1 MIKLAQYTQG
11 SACEHFH
18 PHWITVSYHGV
29 ESPMTTGYYCAI
41 FPFCGGGKKTDDKKT
56 KAFYDWATTGILV
69 MIPSLFSL
77 FWKSSPPHG
86 VTSRE
91 TGVSL
96 DPVPSGPVAAVVF
109 FILCRCFTSEKVF
122 RCCHLHTILCLRH
135 LEETCVLSLCLNAYE
150 SVSIGALYYSEEM

>member
-1 MIKLAQYTQG
+1 M
-11 SACEHFH
+11 
-18 PHWITVSYHGV
+18 V
-29 ESPMTTGYYCAI
+29 EEKKQTT
-41 FPFCGGGKKTDDKKT
+41 KN
-56 KAFYDWATTGILV
+56 KAFYDWATTGIPV

-96 DPVPSGPVAAVVF
+96 DSVPSGPVAAVVF

-150 SVSIGALYYSEEM
+150 SVSIGALY